1 VKLRVTIVG
10 AGALARA
17 LVEALPPARVV
28 LTIVARRP
36 AAARRLAKLSRG
48 ASAQDRGEALR
59 SAQVVLLAV
68 DDRAIPAVAREL
80 APLRRSWRGVV
91 VLHAAGGV
99 PVSAL
104 APLAR
109 LGASTGV
116 LHPILPLH
124 RSGQARLAGAPARIA
139 GSPKAKAAA
148 KRLAAWTGLSPLPR
162 RRAERATDVDLHHA
176 AAALC
181 TGDVLALLTLA
192 EDALYASGVPRPAA
206 RRAALSAAAAT
217 LDRIGRS
224 GPGATL
230 SGPVVRGDLPR
241 LLRHLGALA
250 AVHPQA
256 ALAHRALTLRLA
268 DLAVEAGVITR
279 PAAAKLARGLGRSS
293 TV

>member
-1 VKLRVTIVG
+1 MKLRVTIMG

-17 LVEALPPARVV
+17 LVEALPSSRVA
-28 LTIVARRP
+28 LTIAARRP
-36 AAARRLAKLSRG
+36 AEARRLAKLSKG
-48 ASAQDRGEALR
+48 AMARDRAEAVLK
-59 SAQVVLLAV
+59 AQVVVLAV
-68 DDRAIPAVAREL
+68 DDRALPVVAREI

-104 APLAR
+104 SPLAR

-124 RSGQARLAGAPARIA
+124 RSGHARLAGASARIA
-139 GSPKAKAAA
+139 GAPKAVAAA
-148 KRLAAWTGLSPLPR
+148 KRLAAWTGLLALPR
-162 RRAERATDVDLHHA
+162 RRAERRLDVDLHHA

-192 EDALYASGVPRPAA
+192 EDALHASGVPRPAA

-217 LDRIGRS
+217 LDRIRRL
-224 GPGATL
+224 GPEATL
-230 SGPVVRGDLPR
+230 SGPVARGDLPR
-241 LLRHLGALA
+241 LLRHLEALA
-250 AVHPQA
+250 SVHPA
-256 ALAHRALTLRLA
+256 AAPAHRALTLRLV
-268 DLAVEAGVITR
+268 DLAVAAGALTR
-279 PAAAKLARGLGRSS
+279 AGARSFRGLPRSS